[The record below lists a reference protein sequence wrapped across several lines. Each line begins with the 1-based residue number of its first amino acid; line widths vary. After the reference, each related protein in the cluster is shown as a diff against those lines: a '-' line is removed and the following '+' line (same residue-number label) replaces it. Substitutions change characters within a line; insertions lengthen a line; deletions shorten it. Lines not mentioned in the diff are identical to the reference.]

1 MEHVHRLGR
10 AIPTPYDQGSEMAL
24 LSPVITPYVLLHVW
38 LHCYR
43 VLLEIPC
50 IAVWRYQVPSAVPV
64 RNTSETQVC
73 APEFQR
79 SSSVM
84 EKSWAAVAPP
94 TALIAPGAPR
104 SEHDP
109 ERAVLAADTI
119 TMHRLTGTFT
129 DPSHEQTFAA
139 LLFRLAF
146 PIHVLSLTLSFVA
159 VSVGDMHVAWSSP
172 ISPTVSQW
180 GAWVTASL
188 TLVLS
193 LVRPA

>member
-1 MEHVHRLGR
+1 MTKAVRWLCFRLLLPLMCCYTCGYTVTGFSCSVDALQCGR
-10 AIPTPYDQGSEMAL
+10 IAAL
-24 LSPVITPYVLLHVW
+24 Q
-38 LHCYR
+38 R
-43 VLLEIPC
+43 GR
-50 IAVWRYQVPSAVPV
+50 IAVWTNSGRSAP
-64 RNTSETQVC
+64 Q
-73 APEFQR
+73 AA
-79 SSSVM
+79 VM
-84 EKSWAAVAPP
+84 DLSWAAVAPP
-94 TALIAPGAPR
+94 STALIAPGAPR

>member
-1 MEHVHRLGR
+1 MDL
-10 AIPTPYDQGSEMAL
+10 
-24 LSPVITPYVLLHVW
+24 
-38 LHCYR
+38 
-43 VLLEIPC
+43 
-50 IAVWRYQVPSAVPV
+50 
-64 RNTSETQVC
+64 
-73 APEFQR
+73 
-79 SSSVM
+79 
-84 EKSWAAVAPP
+84 SWAAVAPP
-94 TALIAPGAPR
+94 STALIAPGAPR

>member
-1 MEHVHRLGR
+1 MSTAGFGCWTRNSVGLTG
-10 AIPTPYDQGSEMAL
+10 TMD
-24 LSPVITPYVLLHVW
+24 
-38 LHCYR
+38 
-43 VLLEIPC
+43 
-50 IAVWRYQVPSAVPV
+50 RYQVTFMDRYQAINPTD
-64 RNTSETQVC
+64 RNGGRGQET
-73 APEFQR
+73 R
-79 SSSVM
+79 R
-84 EKSWAAVAPP
+84 APP
-94 TALIAPGAPR
+94 RTGTQKSTALLPPGGLR

-159 VSVGDMHVAWSSP
+159 VSVGDARVAWSSP

>member
-1 MEHVHRLGR
+1 MHCSVD
-10 AIPTPYDQGSEMAL
+10 TKC
-24 LSPVITPYVLLHVW
+24 PVQ
-38 LHCYR
+38 C
-43 VLLEIPC
+43 LE
-50 IAVWRYQVPSAVPV
+50 
-64 RNTSETQVC
+64 RNISETQVC
-73 APEFQR
+73 APAFQR

-94 TALIAPGAPR
+94 TALLAPGAPR

-129 DPSHEQTFAA
+129 DPSHEQAFAA
-139 LLFRLAF
+139 QLFGLAF
-146 PIHVLSLTLSFVA
+146 PIHALVMTLSFLA